1 MAVLGVSMG
10 LSLQR
15 VGLSA
20 ARGMDLVV
28 TRDQIEGSLPRTKGL
43 AEAKPEAVAP
53 EGRATMDTGAT
64 SAKPTKA
71 TKATEL
77 SPEQRRQV
85 QELARID
92 QEVRAHEA
100 AHLRAGA
107 GVVTSGAQFSY
118 TYGPDGKQYAVAGE
132 VGIDTSPERKPEDN
146 IDKGQRIQIAA
157 LAPADPS
164 PQDVRVAAIG
174 SRIEQMGYRGLA
186 EQEALAAAQQAEAR
200 QAHEA
205 EEGKPAPDEPRANL
219 ETAYPSA
226 TIRRGGLSLFA

>member
-1 MAVLGVSMG
+1 MAVLGIS
-10 LSLQR
+10 LST

-20 ARGMDLVV
+20 ARGIELIA
-28 TRDQIEGSLPRTKGL
+28 TREQLGGSLSRAKGL
-43 AEAKPEAVAP
+43 AEAKPE
-53 EGRATMDTGAT
+53 T
-64 SAKPTKA
+64 SASESRSAGVAATAAKPP
-71 TKATEL
+71 EL
-77 SPEQRRQV
+77 TPEQRRQI
-85 QELARID
+85 QDLARID

-186 EQEALAAAQQAEAR
+186 EQEALVAMQRVEAR
-200 QAHEA
+200 QAREA
-205 EEGKPAPDEPRANL
+205 EQGVPVPDEARAKL
-219 ETAYPSA
+219 EKTYPSVN
-226 TIRRGGLSLFA
+226 IRRGGLSLFA

>member
-1 MAVLGVSMG
+1 MAVLGIS
-10 LSLQR
+10 LST

-20 ARGMDLVV
+20 ARGIELIT
-28 TRDQIEGSLPRTKGL
+28 TRDQLEGSLPRAKGL
-43 AEAKPEAVAP
+43 AETKPETSASESRSAGVA
-53 EGRATMDTGAT
+53 AM
-64 SAKPTKA
+64 SAKPP
-71 TKATEL
+71 EL
-77 SPEQRRQV
+77 TPEQRRQI
-85 QELARID
+85 QALARID
-92 QEVRAHEA
+92 REVRAHEA

-118 TYGPDGKQYAVAGE
+118 TYGPDGKQYAVTGE

-186 EQEALAAAQQAEAR
+186 EQEALAAAQKAESR
-200 QAHEA
+200 RVREA
-205 EEGKPAPDEPRANL
+205 EQGVPEPDEARANL
-219 ETAYPSA
+219 EKTYPSA